1 MILSVVNIQGK
12 ETGRTVNLNDA
23 IFGIQPND
31 HAIYLDVKSLLANRR
46 HGTHKAKQRAEI
58 NATTK
63 KLKKQKGTGGARA
76 GSMRSP
82 LFVGGGRVF
91 GPVPRDYSIKI
102 NKKVKDLARRSAL
115 SHKAIVN
122 KIVVV
127 EEFDFNAPKTKEYI
141 NFLGNLSLA
150 SQKSLLVL
158 GENKRNVILSGRNI
172 PTARTIVATDLNTF
186 DVLHAETLVMSES
199 AIEKINTLL
208 SN

>member
-1 MILSVVNIQGK
+1 MIVSVVNIEGK
-12 ETGRTVNLNDA
+12 DTGRTVNLDET
-23 IFGIQPND
+23 IYGIEPND

-76 GSMRSP
+76 GSMKSP

-91 GPVPRDYSIKI
+91 GPVPRDYSIKV
-102 NKKVKDLARRSAL
+102 NKKVKELARRSAL
-115 SHKAIVN
+115 AHKAKAN

-127 EEFDFNAPKTKEYI
+127 EDFDFSAPKTKSFI
-141 NFLGNLSLA
+141 TMLNNLTLSNV
-150 SQKSLLVL
+150 KSLLVL
-158 GENKRNVILSGRNI
+158 GENKKNVILSGRNL
-172 PTARTIVATDLNTF
+172 PSARTIVASDLNTY
-186 DVLHAETLVMSES
+186 DVLHADTLVVSEK

>member
-1 MILSVVNIQGK
+1 MIVSIVNIEGK
-12 ETGRTVNLNDA
+12 DTGRTVNLDDA
-23 IFGIQPND
+23 IFGIKPND

-46 HGTHKAKQRAEI
+46 HGTHKSKQRAEI

-82 LFVGGGRVF
+82 LFVGGGRAF

-115 SHKAIVN
+115 SHKAKTS

-127 EEFDFNAPKTKEYI
+127 EDFDFSTPKTKD
-141 NFLGNLSLA
+141 FLVMLSNLALTT
-150 SQKSLLVL
+150 QKSLFVL
-158 GENKRNVILSGRNI
+158 GENKRNVILSGRNL
-172 PTARTIVATDLNTF
+172 PKSRTIVATDLNTY
-186 DVLHAETLVMSES
+186 DVLHAETLVVSEN